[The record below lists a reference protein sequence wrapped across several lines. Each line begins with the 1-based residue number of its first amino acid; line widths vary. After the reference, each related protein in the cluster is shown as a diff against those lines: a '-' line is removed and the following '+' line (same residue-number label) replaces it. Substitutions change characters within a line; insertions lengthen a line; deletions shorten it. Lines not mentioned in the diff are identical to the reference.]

1 MTISS
6 KTTQQAYQL
15 NKGGMRARMAIL
27 RMIAADSVNN
37 FNPQTRLNPGD
48 WKRAR
53 SYTMGNWQNA
63 YMSGLHQGSD
73 SWHTHDGEQFRGER
87 DAASILGNHR
97 AAGYYTDTDYNEKA
111 IGIVGRLT
119 HGRFVAGY
127 RWTSNDERV
136 YYPRVFD
143 DEDDAARMADEHAC
157 AFAQSA
163 YEDVQKWDEARK
175 IEIDIDDAL
184 IRLRECLAMRH
195 NVRMHYVRDEARE
208 LCETVR
214 TMREQLTTDYADYL

>member
-6 KTTQQAYQL
+6 YTTKQAYQL
-15 NKGGMRARMAIL
+15 NKGGARARMAIL

-37 FNPQTRLNPGD
+37 FNLHTRLNPGD
-48 WKRAR
+48 WKGAR
-53 SYTMGNWQNA
+53 HYTMASWQDA
-63 YMSGLHQGSD
+63 YSSGLHQGSD
-73 SWHTHDGEQFRGER
+73 SWYTHDGEQFRGER

-111 IGIVGRLT
+111 IGIVGRLS

-136 YYPRVFD
+136 YYPQLFN
-143 DEDDAARMADEHAC
+143 DEDDAARMADAHASV
-157 AFAQSA
+157 FAQSA
-163 YEDVQKWDEARK
+163 YEDAQRWDEARK
-175 IEIDIDDAL
+175 LEIDIGEKL
-184 IRLRECLAMRH
+184 TRLRECLALRH
-195 NVRMHYVRDEARE
+195 NVRTSYARDEARE
-208 LCETVR
+208 LCETIR